1 MDHGSW
7 IAIIIGHIYA
17 CCSEDDDEYDYDD
30 STVPMITAT
39 ATNAVAAPMSA
50 RVCVPQFGIN
60 WWINWASGD
69 GDEMKILPSDM
80 GAW

>member
-39 ATNAVAAPMSA
+39 ATNAVAAPMT
-50 RVCVPQFGIN
+50 
-60 WWINWASGD
+60 SGD

-80 GAW
+80 GA